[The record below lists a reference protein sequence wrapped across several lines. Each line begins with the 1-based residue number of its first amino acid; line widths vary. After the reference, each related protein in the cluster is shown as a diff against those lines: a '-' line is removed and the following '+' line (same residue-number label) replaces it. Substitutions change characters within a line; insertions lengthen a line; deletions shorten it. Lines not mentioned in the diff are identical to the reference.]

1 MEELF
6 TKIEAQQPSY
16 SRSFNKVASFV
27 FSEANL
33 FAVCSA
39 KQVAQK
45 IGVSETTVIRF
56 CQRLGYEGY
65 GELQQEIQSR
75 LFEKSSL
82 SRYAYKSPNLNDSV
96 KSFMVQDAENIQKII
111 DLIDESVLIEAVDRL
126 TRSERTLVTGAGPS
140 SSMATWFS
148 FALDMIFGNV
158 RSFFPESD
166 NILIRINELNERSVF
181 AAFSFHRYNQSTIK
195 IVKTAKRRGAFVI
208 GITDHR
214 FSPIAEIAD
223 LVLPIELSTRS
234 TLDVAPVVFS
244 LLNSIVTKI
253 SMQNPDLIKERSRLL
268 DNRNARD
275 FFI

>member
-6 TKIEAQQPSY
+6 AKIEEQNPTY
-16 SRSFNKVASFV
+16 SKSFKKIAGFI
-27 FSEANL
+27 FSETNL

-39 KQVAQK
+39 KQVAHK

-65 GELQQEIQSR
+65 GDFQQEIQSR

-82 SRYAYKSPNLNDSV
+82 SGYAHRTPNLNDSV
-96 KSFMVQDAENIQKII
+96 KNLMAQDAENIQKII
-111 DLIDESVLIEAVDRL
+111 DQIDESVLIEAVDRL
-126 TRSERTLVTGAGPS
+126 TRAERTLVTGSGPS

-181 AAFSFHRYNQSTIK
+181 VAFSFHRYNQSTIK
-195 IVKTAKRRGAFVI
+195 VARTVKERGAFII
-208 GITDHR
+208 GFTDHR
-214 FSPIAEIAD
+214 FSPLAEVAD
-223 LVLPIELSTRS
+223 LTLPIELSTRS
-234 TLDVAPVVFS
+234 SLDVAPVVFS
-244 LLNSIVTKI
+244 IMNSIVSKI
-253 SMQNPDLIKERSRLL
+253 SLQNPDLIKERSKLL
-268 DNRNARD
+268 DNLNAKD